1 MELIEAFL
9 YLHAFSSMSHHVDIF
24 KLKEFDNLGY
34 DLGYEGLRVEEI
46 VVKTI
51 TLIGGQD

>member
-9 YLHAFSSMSHHVDIF
+9 YLHAFLSMSHHVDIF
-24 KLKEFDNLGY
+24 KLEEFDN
-34 DLGYEGLRVEEI
+34 LGYEGLRVEEI